1 MRIKVCGITS
11 VEQMQQLQALGVEFA
26 GLIFYE
32 KSARYAGDKL
42 QDHKEEI
49 KHCAIRK
56 VGVFVNAELETI
68 RTAIA
73 DYGLSAV
80 QLHGDESAMLCKA
93 LMDEVHVIKVFRM
106 GDEEELHDRVVAFED
121 ACHYYL
127 FDTDTKG
134 YGGSGRSFDWTVL
147 ERAQVNKSFFLSG
160 GIGPD
165 DVEKIKA
172 FKHPCLYAIDV
183 NSRFETEPGLKNM
196 DLLKHFVSELHASAV
211 SDTTKEN

>member
-1 MRIKVCGITS
+1 
-11 VEQMQQLQALGVEFA
+11 VEYA
-26 GLIFYE
+26 GMIFYE
-32 KSARYAGDKL
+32 KSVRYADDKL
-42 QDHKEEI
+42 KDQKEEI

-56 VGVFVNAELETI
+56 VGVFVNADLQTI
-68 RTAIA
+68 RAAIA

-93 LMDEVHVIKVFRM
+93 LMEDVHVIKVFRI
-106 GDEEELHDRVVAFED
+106 GEEQDIDDLVMAFDD

-127 FDTDTKG
+127 FDTDTKA
-134 YGGSGRSFDWTVL
+134 YGGSGKQFDWSML
-147 ERAQVNKSFFLSG
+147 EKAQINKSFFLSG

-183 NSRFETEPGLKNM
+183 NSRFETEPGIKDM
-196 DLLKHFVSELHASAV
+196 DLLKQFISDLNPAVV